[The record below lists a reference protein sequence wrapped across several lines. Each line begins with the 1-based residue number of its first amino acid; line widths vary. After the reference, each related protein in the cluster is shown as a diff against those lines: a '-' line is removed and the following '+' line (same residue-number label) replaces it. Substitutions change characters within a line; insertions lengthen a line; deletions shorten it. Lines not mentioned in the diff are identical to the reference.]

1 MPHPTS
7 GPPCESSPPPG
18 SAPAANALRADGV
31 DGAHRPLPP
40 LPDGGLAAA
49 MPDWLRADPE
59 RADPPSLPAP
69 DPPGAALEP
78 AAAPAA
84 GLAPIDPTTFVTE
97 ADLPAWIRRL
107 VADDA
112 PAAAAPAASPIAVRL
127 ITPGSDSNPGTQR
140 LRPPPRPTREPVRRT
155 PRDLAPARPPI
166 RPEVPPSGIRP
177 AAARPPRE
185 LPAAPGATVPPQRP
199 TPSPPWRD
207 GRSSTVAWV
216 LAAALLLLAVLSILV
231 GTGAIP

>member
-7 GPPCESSPPPG
+7 GPPSESSPRPG
-18 SAPAANALRADGV
+18 SESAARPLQADGAGGV
-31 DGAHRPLPP
+31 DRPLPP

-59 RADPPSLPAP
+59 RAGPPGVPAP
-69 DPPGAALEP
+69 TPPAAPEP

-112 PAAAAPAASPIAVRL
+112 PAAAAPAAPPIAVRP
-127 ITPGSDSNPGTQR
+127 IATGSDSNPGPPGFQ
-140 LRPPPRPTREPVRRT
+140 PPPRAMMEPVRRG
-155 PRDLAPARPPI
+155 PPALAPDRPPI
-166 RPEVPPSGIRP
+166 RPEVPAGGGIRP
-177 AAARPPRE
+177 VAARPPQE
-185 LPAAPGATVPPQRP
+185 LPAATAATVPPQRP
-199 TPSPPWRD
+199 TPSPTRRD
-207 GRSSTVAWV
+207 GRSSTVAWA